1 MVADVIDRTIRYY
14 GNSLSDS
21 QRILLQAAFNDC
33 GRGDYDGAFSFA
45 RTAAIDLHRLDLKAD
60 GLTLFA
66 LQRQLDI
73 LRSMRAV
80 EISLPTANT

>member
-14 GNSLSDS
+14 GSSLSDS
-21 QRILLQAAFNDC
+21 QRNLLQAAFNDC
-33 GRGDYDGAFSFA
+33 GRGDYDAAFSFA
-45 RTAAIDLHRLDLKAD
+45 RTAVIDLHRLDLKAD

-80 EISLPTANT
+80 EISLPTANI